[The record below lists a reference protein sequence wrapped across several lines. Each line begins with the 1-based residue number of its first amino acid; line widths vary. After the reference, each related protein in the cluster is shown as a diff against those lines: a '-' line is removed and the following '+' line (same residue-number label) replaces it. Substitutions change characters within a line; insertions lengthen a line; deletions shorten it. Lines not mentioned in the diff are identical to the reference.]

1 MQAPSLRLLGL
12 DPGLLRTGWGVIEVR
27 GNHLAYVADGV
38 LVVRGKRPLA
48 ERLVDLFR
56 QIGDVIGRFEPDQAA
71 VEESFVNKN
80 PASTLKLGVARGVVL
95 LAPAERGIPVSE
107 YSTNLI
113 KKSVVG
119 VGHAEKAQVQM
130 MVRRL
135 LPGCLTTSADAA
147 DALAAAICH
156 AHHAQTASVV
166 ARSVSS
172 VPPPH
177 PNPLPVGETR
187 IPAPSAAQR
196 GGVR

>member
-1 MQAPSLRLLGL
+1 MPAPAPLRLLGL
-12 DPGLLRTGWGVIEVR
+12 DPGLLRTGWGVIEVS
-27 GNHLAYVADGV
+27 GNRLIYVADGV
-38 LVVRGKRPLA
+38 AAVAPKRPLA

-56 QIGDVIGRFEPDQAA
+56 QIGEVIARFDPDEAA

-95 LAPAERGIPVSE
+95 LAPAERGIAVSE

-119 VGHAEKAQVQM
+119 VGHAEKPQVQM

-147 DALAAAICH
+147 DALAVAICH
-156 AHHAQTASVV
+156 AHHMQTARAISLAGA
-166 ARSVSS
+166 AR
-172 VPPPH
+172 
-177 PNPLPVGETR
+177 
-187 IPAPSAAQR
+187 
-196 GGVR
+196 

>member
-1 MQAPSLRLLGL
+1 MPDPSLRLLGL

-27 GNHLAYVADGV
+27 GNRLTYVADGV
-38 LVVRGKRPLA
+38 VEVPGKRPLA

-56 QIGDVIGRFEPDQAA
+56 RIGDVIGRFEPDQAA

-135 LPGCLTTSADAA
+135 LPGCLATSADAA

-156 AHHAQTASVV
+156 AHHAQTARVV
-166 ARSVSS
+166 ARSISPG
-172 VPPPH
+172 PPQ
-177 PNPLPVGETR
+177 LE
-187 IPAPSAAQR
+187 R
-196 GGVR
+196 GGAR